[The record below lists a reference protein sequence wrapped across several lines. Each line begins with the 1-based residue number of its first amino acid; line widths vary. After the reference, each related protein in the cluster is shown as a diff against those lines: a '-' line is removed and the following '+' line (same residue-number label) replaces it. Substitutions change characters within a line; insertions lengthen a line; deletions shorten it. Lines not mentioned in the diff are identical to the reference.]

1 MQKRTVIWSNHD
13 IELSQI
19 TSKIEISVSVSNQGV
34 ILMTK
39 YSIAVDIGASSGRL
53 ILGYLENGLLKL
65 EEIHRF
71 ENKIVKKA
79 DSYCWEAD
87 KLFQEIKNGLKKC
100 NELYIKPDSI
110 GIDTWAVDFVLL
122 DENDQL
128 LTEAVSYR
136 DRRTDGI
143 MEQVFEKIMKERL
156 YLETGIQFQKFNTI
170 YQLYSLNQNS
180 PAILDKAKSFLMIPD
195 YFNYLLTGKKA
206 NEYTNATSTQ
216 LVNAFTKKWDHD
228 ILGVLGINEE
238 MFQEIKTPKTIL
250 GRLRGELVA
259 EIGLDLQV
267 ILPATHDTGSA
278 VIAVPEEN
286 ETIYISSGTWSLIG
300 VENHFPICVTK
311 ALDYNF
317 TNEGGF
323 DYQYRFLKN
332 IMGLWMIQEVNRNYD
347 NEYSFTELVEL
358 AREAKDFKAI
368 INVNDDRFLKP
379 ENMVQEIM
387 NYCVETCQQV
397 PSSPGEVAK
406 CVYDSL
412 AISYQEAVIE
422 IEEIFEKRF
431 EKINVLGGG
440 CQNEML
446 NQLVADVTKKEVYAG
461 PVEATAIGNIL
472 AQLMALDEIQDIKE
486 ARSIVKKSF
495 EVKKYVPTAAIKN

>member
-1 MQKRTVIWSNHD
+1 
-13 IELSQI
+13 L
-19 TSKIEISVSVSNQGV
+19 
-34 ILMTK
+34 TK
-39 YSIAVDIGASSGRL
+39 YSVAVDIGASSGRL

-65 EEIHRF
+65 NEIHRF
-71 ENKIVKKA
+71 ENNIVKKG
-79 DSYCWEAD
+79 DSYCWEAE

-100 NELYIKPDSI
+100 NELGIKPNSI

-122 DENDQL
+122 DENDQP

-136 DRRTDGI
+136 DPRTDGM

-170 YQLYSLNQNS
+170 YQLYSIKQNS
-180 PAILDKAKSFLMIPD
+180 PEILDKAKSFLMIPD

-228 ILGVLGINEE
+228 LLDVLGINQE
-238 MFQEIKTPKTIL
+238 MFQEIKTPKTVL
-250 GRLRGELVA
+250 GSLKEELVS
-259 EIGLDLQV
+259 ELGFDLQV

-300 VENHFPICVTK
+300 VENYFPICVTK

-317 TNEGGF
+317 TNEGGIN
-323 DYQYRFLKN
+323 YQYRFLKN
-332 IMGLWMIQEVNRNYD
+332 IMGLWMIQEVKRNYN
-347 NEYSFTELVEL
+347 NEYSFAELVDM

-368 INVNDDRFLKP
+368 VNVNDDRFLKP
-379 ENMVQEIM
+379 ENMIQEIM
-387 NYCVETCQQV
+387 NYCVETSQSI
-397 PSSPGEVAK
+397 PGTPGEVAK

-412 AISYQEAVIE
+412 AVSYQDAVKE

-431 EKINVLGGG
+431 EKINVIGGG

-461 PVEATAIGNIL
+461 PVEATAIGNIV

-486 ARSIVKKSF
+486 ARTIIKKSF
-495 EVKKYVPTAAIKN
+495 EVKKYLPTAPITN

>member
-1 MQKRTVIWSNHD
+1 
-13 IELSQI
+13 
-19 TSKIEISVSVSNQGV
+19 
-34 ILMTK
+34 MTK
-39 YSIAVDIGASSGRL
+39 YSIAVDIGASNGRL
-53 ILGYLENGLLKL
+53 IFGYLDGGLLKL
-65 EEIHRF
+65 NEIHRF
-71 ENKIVKKA
+71 ENQIVKKG

-100 NELYIKPDSI
+100 NELGITPDSI

-122 DENDQL
+122 DENNKL

-136 DRRTDGI
+136 DPRTDGM
-143 MEQVFEKIMKERL
+143 MEKVFEKIKKECL

-170 YQLYSLNQNS
+170 YQLYSIKQQS
-180 PAILDKAKSFLMIPD
+180 PKIFDRAKSFLMIPD
-195 YFNYLLTGKKA
+195 YFNYQLTGKKA

-228 ILGVLGINEE
+228 LLNMLGINKE
-238 MFQEIKTPKTIL
+238 MFHEIKTPKTIL
-250 GRLRGELVA
+250 GTLKEELVS
-259 EIGLDLQV
+259 EIGFDLQV

-278 VIAVPEEN
+278 VIAIPEEN

-300 VENHFPICVTK
+300 VENYFPICVTK

-317 TNEGGF
+317 TNEGGI

-332 IMGLWMIQEVNRNYD
+332 IMGLWMIQEVKRSYND
-347 NEYSFTELVEL
+347 EYSFVELVEL
-358 AREAKDFKAI
+358 AREAKDFKAVV
-368 INVNDDRFLKP
+368 NVNDDRFLKP
-379 ENMVQEIM
+379 ENMVEEIM
-387 NYCVETCQQV
+387 NYCVETGQ
-397 PSSPGEVAK
+397 PIPTTPGEIAK

-412 AISYQEAVIE
+412 TVSYQNAVKE

-431 EKINVLGGG
+431 QKINVIGGG

-446 NQLVADVTKKEVYAG
+446 NQLIADVTNKEVFAG
-461 PVEATAIGNIL
+461 PVEATAIGNIV
-472 AQLMALDEIQDIKE
+472 AQLVALNEIQDIKE

-495 EVKKYVPTAAIKN
+495 EVKKYVPTAPITS

>member
-1 MQKRTVIWSNHD
+1 M
-13 IELSQI
+13 
-19 TSKIEISVSVSNQGV
+19 
-34 ILMTK
+34 LMTK

-53 ILGYLENGLLKL
+53 ILGYLKNGLLKL
-65 EEIHRF
+65 NEIHRF
-71 ENKIVKKA
+71 ENSMVKKG

-100 NELYIKPDSI
+100 NELGIKPDSI

-122 DENDQL
+122 DEKDQL

-136 DRRTDGI
+136 DPRTDGM
-143 MEQVFEKIMKERL
+143 MEQVFEKIIKDRL

-170 YQLYSLNQNS
+170 YQLYSIKQNS
-180 PAILDKAKSFLMIPD
+180 PEILDQAKSFLMIPD
-195 YFNYLLTGKKA
+195 YFNFLLTGKKA

-228 ILGVLGINEE
+228 LLDLLGINKE
-238 MFQEIKTPKTIL
+238 MFHEIKTPKTVL
-250 GRLRGELVA
+250 GTLKDELVS
-259 EIGLDLQV
+259 ELGFDLQV

-300 VENHFPICVTK
+300 VENYFPICVTK

-317 TNEGGF
+317 TNEGGI

-332 IMGLWMIQEVNRNYD
+332 IMGLWMIQEVRRNYN
-347 NEYSFTELVEL
+347 NEYSFAELVDL
-358 AREAKDFKAI
+358 AKGAKDFSTVV
-368 INVNDDRFLKP
+368 NVNDDRFLKP
-379 ENMVQEIM
+379 ENMIQEIM
-387 NYCVETCQQV
+387 NYCVETSQPI
-397 PSSPGEVAK
+397 PSTPGEIAK

-412 AISYQEAVIE
+412 AASYQDAVHE
-422 IEEIFEKRF
+422 IEEIFEKKF
-431 EKINVLGGG
+431 EKINVIGGG
-440 CQNEML
+440 SQNEML

-461 PVEATAIGNIL
+461 PVEATAIGNIV
-472 AQLMALDEIQDIKE
+472 AQLMALDEMQDIKE
-486 ARSIVKKSF
+486 ARTIVKNSF
-495 EVKKYVPTAAIKN
+495 EVKKYLPTAPITN